1 MKRNDPVRP
10 EPASDRRTWVLI
22 VILPEIPGALFGG
35 SEVISHHRR
44 FFDPRTGFLE
54 R

>member
-10 EPASDRRTWVLI
+10 EPASDRRTWVLV
-22 VILPEIPGALFGG
+22 VILLVIPGALFGG
-35 SEVISHHRR
+35 REVISHYRR
-44 FFDPRTGFLE
+44 FFDPRTGFLK

>member
-10 EPASDRRTWVLI
+10 EPASDRRTWVL
-22 VILPEIPGALFGG
+22 VVIPGALFGG
-35 SEVISHHRR
+35 REVISHYRR
-44 FFDPRTGFLE
+44 FFDPRTGFLK